1 MGLAV
6 AYNYVTREQQCYEN
20 WIWLIYFSPLES
32 SEDEDDD
39 VDYSDVFD
47 YQMLL
52 PTRITTTATT
62 TSKILFEILESP

>member
-1 MGLAV
+1 M
-6 AYNYVTREQQCYEN
+6 
-20 WIWLIYFSPLES
+20 ES

-62 TSKILFEILESP
+62 TSKIFVILVDLKTFVTVQCPL